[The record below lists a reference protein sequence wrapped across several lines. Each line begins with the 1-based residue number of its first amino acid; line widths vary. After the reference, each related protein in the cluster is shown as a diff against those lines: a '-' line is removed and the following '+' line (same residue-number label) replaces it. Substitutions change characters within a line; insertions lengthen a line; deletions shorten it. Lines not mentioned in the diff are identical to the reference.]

1 MACPA
6 SLETLFMYS
15 LSSTGARGG
24 VGIPTYG
31 VGAGGFPGY
40 GVGAGAG
47 LGGIFPHELLV
58 PLLGS

>member
-1 MACPA
+1 M
-6 SLETLFMYS
+6 SILLEFAQPHWGLFLLDS
-15 LSSTGARGG
+15 FSSTGARGG

-47 LGGIFPHELLV
+47 FGGILP
-58 PLLGS
+58 P

>member
-1 MACPA
+1 MD
-6 SLETLFMYS
+6 S

-24 VGIPTYG
+24 AGIPTYG

-47 LGGIFPHELLV
+47 LGGIFPHELQLH
-58 PLLGS
+58 L